1 MKRSFCLLALICLVG
16 CKPSEPK
23 LTTYVKLGTSSPN
36 GVTIN
41 DTNGYRY
48 RLVEWERKLTNGLTQ
63 AEIWERV
70 YPLDTNYWY
79 IQTAISRVTDGPIA
93 FNVVPRDGSSL
104 NLTPGPRPHPPRE
117 N

>member
-1 MKRSFCLLALICLVG
+1 MKKLFCLLALICLVG

-23 LTTYVKLGTSSPN
+23 LIPYVKLGTSSQN

-48 RLVEWERKLTNGLTQ
+48 RLVEWERKLTNGLVQ
-63 AEIWERV
+63 AEIWQRES
-70 YPLDTNYWY
+70 PSDTNYWY
-79 IQTAISRVTDGPIA
+79 IQTAISRVTDGPIS

-104 NLTPGPRPHPPRE
+104 NLAPGRRPYPPQ
-117 N
+117 